1 MPLKRRKMINIALD
15 GPAGSG
21 KSTVAKIIANKLNIL
36 YLDTGATYRA
46 CALKCLLSGVDV
58 KDEKAVEKIIK
69 DIDVKVEYKN
79 GTQITLLDG
88 KDVSTDIRKPEVSML
103 ASAVS
108 AHRAVREKM
117 VELQREVAKS
127 MDCVLDGRDIGS
139 NVLPNA
145 EFKYYITADSKIRA
159 ERRYKELIERGT
171 PVDFEKLHE
180 EIVQRDYNDSHRE
193 FAPLIKCDDAKL
205 IDTSHMTADEV
216 VDIIIRDVTKGN
228 K

>member
-1 MPLKRRKMINIALD
+1 MINIALD

-46 CALKCLLSGVDV
+46 CALKCLLSGGDV

-79 GTQITLLDG
+79 GAQITLLDG

-108 AHRAVREKM
+108 AHRVVREKM
-117 VELQREVAKS
+117 VELQREVAGS

-145 EFKYYITADSKIRA
+145 EFKYYITADSRIRA

-205 IDTSHMTADEV
+205 IDTSDMTVDEV
-216 VDIIIRDVTKGN
+216 VETILKDVLKGR